1 MRQFAFNVF
10 TRADEVL
17 GVVVVLFDAGRDGED
32 VRVEDDVFRREAH
45 LFGQNFVR
53 AAANLNLAL
62 AGIGL
67 THFIEGHHHHG
78 GPVATHQLRV
88 VDKGID
94 PLFHRDG
101 VNDAFALNA
110 LQPFFDDVPF
120 RRVNHDRH
128 AGDIRLTGNQVEE
141 THHCRFGIEHPLVHV
156 DIDDLRAAFYLL
168 AGNVQRFAVLLFFD
182 QALELRRTGNVSTFT
197 HVHKQAVVADGQRLQ
212 AGQTTGYRKLG

>member
-10 TRADEVL
+10 TRADEVT

-94 PLFHRDG
+94 PSF
-101 VNDAFALNA
+101 
-110 LQPFFDDVPF
+110 
-120 RRVNHDRH
+120 
-128 AGDIRLTGNQVEE
+128 IEMELTM
-141 THHCRFGIEHPLVHV
+141 PLP
-156 DIDDLRAAFYLL
+156 
-168 AGNVQRFAVLLFFD
+168 
-182 QALELRRTGNVSTFT
+182 
-197 HVHKQAVVADGQRLQ
+197 
-212 AGQTTGYRKLG
+212 